1 MRGEINSRARALT
14 ANRELLERMDELEA
28 KARRRDI
35 LADEETLFGYYD
47 ARLPADI
54 YQTASFENWYK
65 RESQKNPQLLIM
77 REEDVLAREASEVTA
92 AQYPD
97 HLRIGELQ
105 LPLEYHFEPNH
116 PRDGVT
122 LRVPAPL
129 LPQLRRERLDWLVPG
144 LIEAKAVALVRG
156 LPKAIRKNFVPVP
169 DSSARRWPRSASAKG
184 RYPRR
189 WVVNSPA

>member
-1 MRGEINSRARALT
+1 
-14 ANRELLERMDELEA
+14 MDELEA

-35 LADEETLFGYYD
+35 LADENLFGYYD

-77 REEDVLAREASEVTA
+77 REEDVLAPEARS
-92 AQYPD
+92 PPRSIRD

-105 LPLEYHFEPNH
+105 LPLEYHFEPDH

-122 LRVPAPL
+122 LRVPTTA
-129 LPQLRRERLDWLVPG
+129 
-144 LIEAKAVALVRG
+144 ATA
-156 LPKAIRKNFVPVP
+156 
-169 DSSARRWPRSASAKG
+169 ARRRARVACRG
-184 RYPRR
+184 
-189 WVVNSPA
+189 